1 MPLFCIITLSQVIRV
16 LQQTGQ
22 GRVVQLV
29 EGLSG
34 GCEDREGRVEAGLVT
49 EGDLQGEEEGGEP
62 LVSGQDLAGGGEG
75 GA

>member
-1 MPLFCIITLSQVIRV
+1 MITVTTLCQVLRV
-16 LQQTGQ
+16 LQQACQ
-22 GRVVQLV
+22 GGVVQLV

-49 EGDLQGEEEGGEP
+49 ECDLQGEEEGGEP